1 MIALRA
7 PELVQRVEQFARAT
21 QQAED
26 QVVENAVQAYLAQI
40 EREKIHAETEA
51 FWQMYADLQ
60 KLYLGQYV
68 AVHEQQMVD
77 HDQDILRL
85 EQRVVERFGDIAI
98 LIAPVTTSMKRD
110 IQRTGFQLE
119 ADV

>member
-1 MIALRA
+1 MIALRV

-26 QVVENAVQAYLAQI
+26 QVVENAVQAYLAQL

-60 KLYLGQYV
+60 KLYLVQYV

-98 LIAPVTTSMKRD
+98 LIALVTTSMKRD

-119 ADV
+119 AHV

>member
-7 PELVQRVEQFARAT
+7 PELVQRVAQFARAT

-51 FWQMYADLQ
+51 FWQMYTDLQ
-60 KLYLGQYV
+60 KLYLGEYV

-119 ADV
+119 AHV